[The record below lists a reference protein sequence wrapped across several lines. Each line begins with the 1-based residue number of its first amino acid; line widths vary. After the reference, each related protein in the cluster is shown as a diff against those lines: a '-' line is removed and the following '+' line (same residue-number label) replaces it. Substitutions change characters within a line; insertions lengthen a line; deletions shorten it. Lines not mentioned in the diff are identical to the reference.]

1 MSVFPKLKVYV
12 QLLTPGCQVYVNP
25 KGDWIDVRAAKDVFL
40 KYPQA
45 GVQHMENGDNVRNVT
60 FSNELVP
67 LGIRVLLPKGCE
79 ADLKPRSGTYEKF
92 RVILANHVGT
102 IDWPYNGPQDEWKMN
117 LISFGKC
124 IIRGPKEA
132 TPEDWDFYYS
142 HPDKITIIDGVVC
155 GDRIGQFRVNLSQ
168 KASFRDKL
176 RWLFSSGI
184 EIVYVDNID
193 TVENRNGFSSSGV
206 H

>member
-12 QLLTPGCQVYVNP
+12 QLLTPGCQVYANP
-25 KGDWIDVRAAKDVFL
+25 KGDWIDVRAAKDVHL
-40 KYPQA
+40 GCPQA
-45 GVQHMENGDNVRNVT
+45 GILHEEDGDRVRNVT
-60 FSNELVP
+60 FSDELVP
-67 LGIRVLLPKGCE
+67 LGIRVLLPNGCE
-79 ADLKPRSGTYEKF
+79 AYLKPRSGTYKTF
-92 RVILANHVGT
+92 GIIMANHIAT
-102 IDWPYNGPQDEWKMN
+102 IDWVFNGPKDEWKMPIIAFRRCD
-117 LISFGKC
+117 IS
-124 IIRGPKEA
+124 GPRKA
-132 TPEDWDFYYS
+132 TQADWDYFYD

-155 GDRIGQFRVNLSQ
+155 GERIGQFRVNLSQ

-193 TVENRNGFSSSGV
+193 TVENRDGFTSSGT